1 MLFLLP
7 FTSTYLLLAG
17 LLLLSNIYDI
27 VADGQ
32 QERAEVNI
40 RVSGAC
46 GAAYLSRRGI
56 DPVKYRPK
64 IRFNPD
70 QILLTPRNPT
80 IPGCIKIKALGVE
93 ITRPVKNLIAEIEMR
108 IGGTPDPSYPAL
120 PCSEKVNDKINQCPC
135 AKLENTCIFCDFCK
149 QMRNQTTRL
158 GISQTGKQQKI
169 IDNDCQCETMEPGF
183 YDIETEMC
191 TPEMDDVK
199 EYIPPEIEKNI
210 VEKRPISMFIT
221 VYLMDLEQNSRESYV
236 SELGKT
242 LLRRRM
248 AQNTIACFLMGVDVK
263 LA

>member
-1 MLFLLP
+1 MSKLEIVEGENATLSI
-7 FTSTYLLLAG
+7 TINNNDIDDDDAG

-120 PCSEKVNDKINQCPC
+120 PCSEK
-135 AKLENTCIFCDFCK
+135 
-149 QMRNQTTRL
+149 
-158 GISQTGKQQKI
+158 S
-169 IDNDCQCETMEPGF
+169 
-183 YDIETEMC
+183 
-191 TPEMDDVK
+191 
-199 EYIPPEIEKNI
+199 
-210 VEKRPISMFIT
+210 
-221 VYLMDLEQNSRESYV
+221 
-236 SELGKT
+236 
-242 LLRRRM
+242 
-248 AQNTIACFLMGVDVK
+248 
-263 LA
+263 